1 MSEKF
6 KGKVAI
12 VTGAAAGL
20 GRATALTFAREG
32 AKVMVVDIDV
42 EYGEETVQ
50 LIKNAQ
56 GEAAFFKTDVTKES
70 EIEMLVKKT
79 VETFGRLDYAHNN
92 VGIAEKPTP
101 LHETTEKQWDTVV
114 DANLK
119 GTFLCMKHEIKYM
132 IEHGGGAIVNT
143 SSIAGLIGAP
153 GMPGYVASKHGL
165 IGLTKAG
172 AVEYARR
179 GVRVNAVCPAGMRG
193 TRLFKQVEALDPEAP
208 KKIAAAVPLG
218 RDADPQEVAEVVVW
232 LCSDAASYVTGHA
245 MAVDGGFSI
254 V

>member
-6 KGKVAI
+6 KGKVAL
-12 VTGAAAGL
+12 VTGAASGL

-32 AKVMVVDIDV
+32 AKVIVVDIDTAA
-42 EYGEETVQ
+42 GNETVQ
-50 LIKNAQ
+50 LIKKSN
-56 GEAAFFKTDVTKES
+56 GEAAFVKTDVTKES
-70 EIEMLVKKT
+70 EVENLVKKT
-79 VETFGRLDYAHNN
+79 IETFGRLDYAHNN
-92 VGIAEKPTP
+92 VGIAINPTP
-101 LHETTEKQWDTVV
+101 FHETTEQQWDMVV

-119 GTFLCMKHEIKYM
+119 GIFLCMKHEIKYM
-132 IEHGGGAIVNT
+132 IGHGGGAIVNT
-143 SSIAGLIGAP
+143 SSIAGLIAAP

-172 AVEYARR
+172 AVEYARQ
-179 GVRVNAVCPAGMRG
+179 GIRVNSVCPAGMRG
-193 TRLFKQVEALDPEAP
+193 TRLFKQVEAMDPEAP

-218 RDADPQEVAEVVVW
+218 RDADPQEVAEVVVF

-254 V
+254 I

>member
-1 MSEKF
+1 MSEIF
-6 KGKVAI
+6 KGKVAL

-20 GRATALTFAREG
+20 GRAVALTFARQG
-32 AKVMVVDIDV
+32 AKVVVVDIDV
-42 EYGEETVQ
+42 EYGDETVRM
-50 LIKNAQ
+50 IKNSK
-56 GEAAFFKTDVTKES
+56 GEAAFVKTDVTREN
-70 EIEMLVKKT
+70 EVEMMVKNAVK
-79 VETFGRLDYAHNN
+79 TFGRLDYAHNN
-92 VGIAEKPTP
+92 VGIAENPTP
-101 LHETTEKQWDTVV
+101 FHETTEAQWDHVV

-119 GTFLCMKHEIKYM
+119 GVFLCMKHEIKYM
-132 IEHGGGAIVNT
+132 IAHGGGAIVNT
-143 SSIAGLIGAP
+143 SSIAGLIAAP

-172 AVEYARR
+172 AVEYARQ
-179 GVRVNAVCPAGMRG
+179 GIRVNAVCPAGMRG
-193 TRLFKQVEALDPEAP
+193 TRLFKQVEAFDPEAP

-254 V
+254 I